1 MAQTIEQK
9 KRQKILIGILIVVI
23 IITIFFWYS
32 NYQKGSSYEAG
43 SAQEGVAV
51 TSSFEQRFKEIKLD
65 LSILDDSLFK
75 SLKSH
80 GVLPVTVEEA
90 GRKNPFVS
98 Y

>member
-9 KRQKILIGILIVVI
+9 KRQKILIGILIIVI
-23 IITIFFWYS
+23 IITFFFWYS
-32 NYQKGSSYEAG
+32 NYQKGPSYQSG
-43 SAQEGVAV
+43 SAQEGL
-51 TSSFEQRFKEIKLD
+51 TTISTFEQRFKEIKLD
-65 LSILDDSLFK
+65 FTILDDSLFK